1 MTTPPTP
8 VEPVAGTIKP
18 LASFDVSL
26 GQRGWIST
34 AAAFLARNV
43 EAVLVLVL
51 ILSLLFINYF
61 VIHKFAFLLFYFLP
75 VLVAGFFLSVRQAVL
90 AALLIAGFVWY
101 VTLMRPTAAGTP
113 VDGITFWNLL
123 IWASFLILT
132 GAIVGKLQQKNRLQ
146 VMQLR
151 EAYVGIIKILTK
163 YLEAADAYTKSHS
176 ERVSAVSSILAQ
188 SLGLSPEAVQNV
200 WTAALLHDIGKIEV
214 IELIRKASDLDEA
227 EQELVDQH
235 TQLGAQILMTT
246 GSILQEAIP
255 VVLEHHRRYEEG
267 GDAIPIGAR
276 IVAVADA
283 YDSILSDRPYRAGRP
298 HWEAVE
304 ILRESA
310 GTQFDPKV
318 VEAMEAIG
326 EQVRAL
332 YKQR

>member
-8 VEPVAGTIKP
+8 VAPVPGAIGP
-18 LASFDVSL
+18 PASFDPSL
-26 GQRGWIST
+26 RQRTWIS
-34 AAAFLARNV
+34 APAAFLARNV

-75 VLVAGFFLSVRQAVL
+75 VLVAGYFLSTRQVVSVS
-90 AALLIAGFVWY
+90 LLIVGFVWY

-113 VDGITFWNLL
+113 IDGITYWNLL

-132 GAIVGKLQQKNRLQ
+132 GAIVGKLQQKNRFQ
-146 VMQLR
+146 VTQLR
-151 EAYVGIIKILTK
+151 EAYIGIIKILTK

-176 ERVSAVSSILAQ
+176 ERVAAVSSILAQ
-188 SLGLSPEAVQNV
+188 RLGLSPEAVQNV
-200 WTAALLHDIGKIEV
+200 WTAALLHDIGKIGV

-235 TQLGAQILMTT
+235 TELGAQILATT

-255 VVLEHHRRYEEG
+255 VVLEHHRRYEDG

-276 IVAVADA
+276 IVSVADA

-318 VEAMEAIG
+318 VEVIEALG
-326 EQVRAL
+326 DEVQAL
-332 YKQR
+332 YT